1 MAMYSNCQ
9 RIEVLSG
16 DPTSKSHVS
25 WMVEYHLHLDVF
37 LELNILCHVFFTRSC
52 THTPHVGV
60 HTCVLQIPRPFL
72 IADSVDELA
81 SPATLI
87 EWLML
92 HAMWQDWVWSVGC
105 NPFSITSR
113 GWHMSQFQS
122 DTIARSYIITAL
134 EESIQLV
141 NAAIRRLLME
151 HTCILALLCSSNW
164 ISVIPTIL

>member
-1 MAMYSNCQ
+1 MS
-9 RIEVLSG
+9 REWLSTIFTWCFSG
-16 DPTSKSHVS
+16 TEHFVS
-25 WMVEYHLHLDVF
+25 CIF
-37 LELNILCHVFFTRSC
+37 
-52 THTPHVGV
+52 HTQMHTYTACR
-60 HTCVLQIPRPFL
+60 HTCTLVLWIPHLFL
-72 IADSVDELA
+72 IADSVDKIA
-81 SPATLI
+81 SPLTLI

-92 HAMWQDWVWSVGC
+92 CAMWQDWVWSVGC

-113 GWHMSQFQS
+113 GWQMSQFQS

-151 HTCILALLCSSNW
+151 HTCILAFLFSSNW